1 MEYLIT
7 FAGSFIL
14 IYILYYIFIVLIQ
27 RKKKYRKL
35 SPDASIFKD
44 YYKID
49 IKKIGYKRFYRILNL
64 VNALM
69 LSLLMASVYII
80 NNIIIKILVIA
91 ILMLPTIWCVYY
103 FLAKYYNYIERK
115 GDKK

>member
-1 MEYLIT
+1 MEYVVT
-7 FAGSFIL
+7 FLGSFVL
-14 IYILYYIFIVLIQ
+14 IYILYYLAIVLVQ
-27 RKKKYRKL
+27 RKKKYRKI

-44 YYKID
+44 YYKVD
-49 IKKIGYKRFYRILNL
+49 IKKIGYKRFYRILNF

-69 LSLLMASVYII
+69 LALLIMCVYII

-103 FLAKYYNYIERK
+103 FLAQYYYFLERK
-115 GDKK
+115 GDK